1 MEVTGVEINPLRTG
15 NGFYKAAATIYIE
28 GGYVVNGIMV
38 AEKNGEVKIRFPFV
52 AKNDKDGRPRTFAF
66 TPISAQARAEI
77 EAAIKK
83 AYYQAQVS
91 SFSAPHHSGRKA
103 GRSKLG

>member
-1 MEVTGVEINPLRTG
+1 MEVTGVEINPLHTG
-15 NGFYKAAATIYIE
+15 NGSYKAAATIYIE

-38 AEKNGEVKIRFPFV
+38 AETNGKVKIRFPFV

-83 AYYQAQVS
+83 AYYQAQTQNGA
-91 SFSAPHHSGRKA
+91 APQKHKRPNGRE
-103 GRSKLG
+103 